1 MAKAEFDLIRR
12 YFACH
17 KPVNSNV
24 ELGIGDDCAL
34 FNLPVGQQLA
44 VTTDTMVEGVHF
56 LANVDPEA
64 LGHKLLAV
72 NLSDLAAMGAK
83 PFAVTLSLS
92 IPRIDHSWL
101 EAFARGFMQLARTYA
116 VDLVGGD
123 TTSGP
128 LTLTVQA
135 MGFVP
140 QSQALLRSAAQPG
153 DLIYLSGQIG
163 DAGLGL
169 KIRLNQ
175 YPYHESTALQALE
188 RPLPQVTTGLALRG
202 VARACIDVSD
212 GLLADLGHIMER
224 SGVGARLEWDDLP
237 LSSAVKRYLEVTGD
251 WQMPLIAG
259 DDYQLCFTVAPDQQH
274 LVPEYCVKIGQIEA
288 ELGLRVYKSG
298 DLQTIQGTGY
308 EHFA

>member
-17 KPVNSNV
+17 QPVNPDV

-34 FNLPVGQQLA
+34 LNLPVGQQLA

-92 IPRIDHSWL
+92 LPKIDHSWL
-101 EAFARGFMQLARTYA
+101 EAFSRGFMQLAHCHA

-123 TTSGP
+123 TTSGS

-135 MGFVP
+135 MGFIP

-153 DLIYLSGQIG
+153 DLIYLSGEIG

-175 YPYHESTALQALE
+175 HQQEDPGALLALE
-188 RPLPQVTTGLALRG
+188 RPQPQVATGLALRG
-202 VARACIDVSD
+202 VAHACIDISD
-212 GLLADLGHIMER
+212 GLLADLGHILER
-224 SGVGARLEWDDLP
+224 SGVGACLDWDALP
-237 LSSAVKRYLEVTGD
+237 LSSAVSRYIEMTGD

-259 DDYQLCFTVAPDQQH
+259 DDYQLCFTVSADQQH
-274 LVPEYCVKIGQIEA
+274 RVPEHCVRIGQIEA
-288 ELGLRVYKSG
+288 DTGLRIFKSG
-298 DLQTIQGTGY
+298 CLQTIEGTGY
-308 EHFA
+308 EHFT

>member
-1 MAKAEFDLIRR
+1 MAKAEFDLIQR

-17 KPVNSNV
+17 KPINA
-24 ELGIGDDCAL
+24 EAALGIGDDCAL
-34 FNLPVGQQLA
+34 INLPHDQQLA

-56 LANVDPEA
+56 LADVDPEA

-92 IPRIDHSWL
+92 LPRIDPVWL
-101 EAFARGFMQLARTYA
+101 QAFSQGFMQLAQAHA
-116 VDLVGGD
+116 VDLLGGD

-140 QSQALLRSAAQPG
+140 PSQALLRSAARPG

-175 YPYHESTALQALE
+175 YPFEESSALQALE
-188 RPLPQVTTGLALRG
+188 RPQPQIATGLALRG
-202 VARACIDVSD
+202 VAGACIDISD
-212 GLLADLGHIMER
+212 GLAADLGHILAK
-224 SGVGARLEWDDLP
+224 SAVGARIDWDALP
-237 LSSAVKRYLEVTGD
+237 LSPAVMRYIDATGD

-259 DDYQLCFTVAPDQQH
+259 DDYQLCFTVPPDQQD
-274 LVPEYCVKIGQIEA
+274 LVPDHCVKIGKIEFEA
-288 ELGLRVYKSG
+288 GLRVYKSG
-298 DLQTIQGTGY
+298 CLQTLHGTGY

>member
-17 KPVNSNV
+17 QPINSEV
-24 ELGIGDDCAL
+24 ALGIGDDCAL
-34 FNLPVGQQLA
+34 INLPANQQLA

-56 LANVDPEA
+56 LPDVDPEA

-72 NLSDLAAMGAK
+72 NLSDLAAMSAK

-92 IPRIDHSWL
+92 LPEIDHSWL
-101 EAFARGFMQLARTYA
+101 EAFSRGFMCLAKSHA

-123 TTSGP
+123 TTSGS
-128 LTLTVQA
+128 LRLTVQA

-153 DLIYLSGQIG
+153 DLIYLSGPIG

-175 YPYHESTALQALE
+175 YTFEEPSALLALE
-188 RPLPQVTTGLALRG
+188 RPQPQVAIGLALRG

-212 GLLADLGHIMER
+212 GLLADLGHILER
-224 SGVGARLEWDDLP
+224 SEVGARLDWESIP
-237 LSSAVKRYLEVTGD
+237 LSPAVIRYIEATGD

-259 DDYQLCFTVAPDQQH
+259 DDYQLCFSVSPDQKH
-274 LVPEYCVKIGQIEA
+274 RLPACCEKIGQIEA
-288 ELGLRVYKSG
+288 DRGLRVFKSG
-298 DLQTIQGTGY
+298 HLQTIQGTGY

>member
-17 KPVNSNV
+17 QTLNPDVA
-24 ELGIGDDCAL
+24 LGIGDDCAL
-34 FNLPVGQQLA
+34 INLPANQQLA

-56 LANVDPEA
+56 LADVDPEA

-83 PFAVTLSLS
+83 PFAVTLSISL
-92 IPRIDHSWL
+92 PKIDHSWL
-101 EAFARGFMQLARTYA
+101 EAFSRGFMQLAKTFA
-116 VDLVGGD
+116 VDLIGGD

-175 YPYHESTALQALE
+175 YPFEEPSATLALE
-188 RPLPQVTTGLALRG
+188 RPQPQVAIGLALRG
-202 VARACIDVSD
+202 VARACIDISD
-212 GLLADLGHIMER
+212 GLLADLGHILAR
-224 SGVGARLEWDDLP
+224 SGVGARLDWDVMP
-237 LSSAVKRYLEVTGD
+237 LSPAVMRYIEVSGD

-259 DDYQLCFTVAPDQQH
+259 DDYQLCFSVSPDQQH
-274 LVPEYCVKIGQIEA
+274 LVPECCIKIGQIEA
-288 ELGLRVYKSG
+288 EPGLRVYKSAC
-298 DLQTIQGTGY
+298 LQTIQGTGY